1 MSYRW
6 IICVDVSL
14 SYIDLPL
21 THSYLFQN
29 PSFSLGL
36 TEETMGLAARE
47 MGQKLILSGVDGA
60 GSSSASPLHVTLA
73 SIGSS
78 WKTQAWKTLR
88 SVLIAFLGI
97 TALATIFESGNLGG
111 KIGLPQTAQLAE
123 ESDKTFKDVV
133 GVDEAKAELEE
144 IVLYLRDPSRF
155 TRLGGKL
162 PKGLLLLG
170 APGTGKTLLARAI
183 AGEAGVPFYYT
194 SGSAFEEMFVGVGAR
209 RVRDLFSE
217 AKKRAPCI
225 VFIDEIDAIGGSR
238 QIREQQNMKM
248 TLNQLL
254 VEMDGFEENNG
265 VIVIA
270 ATNFPD
276 GLDKALVRPGRF
288 DKHVSVPLPDVKG
301 RRQILV
307 LYGNQVNLRDDVDL
321 DQLARGTPGFSGAD
335 LSNLVNQAAVKASM
349 DGLSAVST
357 SVLEWAKDKIM
368 MGSER
373 KSALI
378 DPKTKKCT
386 AYHEGGHALIAIKSP
401 NADPVHKA
409 TILPRGNALGMVMQ
423 LPEGDQTSYTRAQLM
438 AKLDVL
444 MGGRVAEELLFGDMG
459 YSTGPSNDFE
469 QATKLARM
477 MVSRWGMSEK
487 VGLVSHKD
495 STETS
500 EAFKR
505 VIDEEV
511 QKLVTESY
519 ERANGIVSTH
529 RKDLDR
535 LANALLE
542 HETLTGEEVCFFVCF
557 LALDGVALL
566 TLSPP
571 LLFHFKRL
579 GWWFVKGRK

>member
-1 MSYRW
+1 
-6 IICVDVSL
+6 
-14 SYIDLPL
+14 
-21 THSYLFQN
+21 
-29 PSFSLGL
+29 
-36 TEETMGLAARE
+36 MGLLSRE
-47 MGQKLILSGVDGA
+47 TGQKLLLSGVNGA
-60 GSSSASPLHVTLA
+60 GTSSASPLHVTVA
-73 SIGSS
+73 DVGST
-78 WKTQAWKTLR
+78 WKTQAWKTFR

-97 TALATIFESGNLGG
+97 TALATVIESGNLGG
-111 KIGLPQTAQLAE
+111 KMGMPQTAQLAE
-123 ESDKTFKDVV
+123 DNDKTFKDVV
-133 GVDEAKAELEE
+133 GVDEAKAELQE
-144 IVLYLRDPSRF
+144 IVLYLRDPTRF

-170 APGTGKTLLARAI
+170 APGTGKTLLAKAI

-225 VFIDEIDAIGGSR
+225 IFIDEVDAIGGSR
-238 QIREQQNMKM
+238 QQRDQQNMKM

-270 ATNFPD
+270 ATNFPE

-288 DKHVSVPLPDVKG
+288 DKHVSVPLPDVRG
-301 RRQILV
+301 RKQILT
-307 LYGNQVNLRDDVDL
+307 LYGNKIELSSDVDL
-321 DQLARGTPGFSGAD
+321 DTVAQGTPGFTGAD
-335 LSNLVNQAAVKASM
+335 LSNLINQAAIKASM
-349 DGLSAVST
+349 DGLSAVS
-357 SVLEWAKDKIM
+357 SSILDWAKDKIM

-386 AYHEGGHALIAIKSP
+386 AYHEGGHALIAVKSP
-401 NADPVHKA
+401 NAEPVHKA
-409 TILPRGNALGMVMQ
+409 TILPRGNALGMVIQ

-469 QATKLARM
+469 QASKLARQ
-477 MVSRWGMSEK
+477 MVSKWGMSDK

-495 STETS
+495 GTETS
-500 EAFKR
+500 EAYKR
-505 VIDEEV
+505 VVDEEV

-519 ERANGIVSTH
+519 ERAKAMIMAN

-535 LANALLE
+535 LAKALLE
-542 HETLTGEEVCFFVCF
+542 HETLTGEEVCVCD
-557 LALDGVALL
+557 L
-566 TLSPP
+566 
-571 LLFHFKRL
+571 LLFWGSSDIAATFSTL
-579 GWWFVKGRK
+579 KG

>member
-1 MSYRW
+1 MSCRW
-6 IICVDVSL
+6 VNCVPVSL
-14 SYIDLPL
+14 LYIDL
-21 THSYLFQN
+21 SAILF
-29 PSFSLGL
+29 PVSISIFLGL
-36 TEETMGLAARE
+36 TSETAERLAAHDTL
-47 MGQKLILSGVDGA
+47 QIPTLSGVEGSGA
-60 GSSSASPLHVTLA
+60 SPASPLHVTL
-73 SIGSS
+73 SNSGSG
-78 WKTQAWKTLR
+78 WKNQAWKTLR

-97 TALATIFESGNLGG
+97 TALATLFESGSLGG
-111 KIGLPQTAQLAE
+111 KMGLPQTAQLAE
-123 ESDKTFKDVV
+123 ESDKSFKDVV

-209 RVRDLFSE
+209 RVRDLFNE

-238 QIREQQNMKM
+238 QLREQQNMKM

-270 ATNFPD
+270 ATNFPE

-288 DKHVSVPLPDVKG
+288 DKRVAVPLPDVKG
-301 RRQILV
+301 RRQILT
-307 LYGNQVNLRDDVDL
+307 LYGSQVSLRDDVNL

-335 LSNLVNQAAVKASM
+335 LCNIVNQAAVKASM
-349 DGLSAVST
+349 DGLSFVTTST
-357 SVLEWAKDKIM
+357 LEWAKDKIL

-386 AYHEGGHALIAIKSP
+386 AYHEGGHALIAVKSLS
-401 NADPVHKA
+401 AEPVHKA
-409 TILPRGNALGMVMQ
+409 TILPRGNALGMVVQ
-423 LPEGDQTSYTRAQLM
+423 LPEGDQTSYTRVQLM

-459 YSTGPSNDFE
+459 YSTGPSNDLE

-477 MVSRWGMSEK
+477 MVSQWGMSDK
-487 VGLVSHKD
+487 LGLVSHKD

-500 EAFKR
+500 EAYKR
-505 VIDEEV
+505 IVDEEI

-519 ERANGIVSTH
+519 ERAKGIITTH

-542 HETLTGEEVCFFVCF
+542 HETLTGEEVCVPFFCSASTTFEFYHWITCHLKFEVGF
-557 LALDGVALL
+557 
-566 TLSPP
+566 
-571 LLFHFKRL
+571 
-579 GWWFVKGRK
+579 